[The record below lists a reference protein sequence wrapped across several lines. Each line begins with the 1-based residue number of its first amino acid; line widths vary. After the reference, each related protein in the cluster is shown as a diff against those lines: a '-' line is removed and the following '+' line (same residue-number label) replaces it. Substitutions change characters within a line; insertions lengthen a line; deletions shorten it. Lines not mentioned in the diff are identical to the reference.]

1 MDEIK
6 EDIDVI
12 IENSEKQEIL
22 ESFVLPVPLTTE
34 EIKEQIKQEDE
45 NFIQTSL
52 AFREEELRVA
62 DEIADEE
69 NKNIVKSIVDPAPG
83 PLVNY
88 DMDFQDIN
96 FSPDTTDNL
105 YKLPPKVEKYI
116 NEMVI
121 DAILKIEQ
129 DFI

>member
-52 AFREEELRVA
+52 AFR
-62 DEIADEE
+62 
-69 NKNIVKSIVDPAPG
+69 
-83 PLVNY
+83 
-88 DMDFQDIN
+88 
-96 FSPDTTDNL
+96 
-105 YKLPPKVEKYI
+105 
-116 NEMVI
+116 
-121 DAILKIEQ
+121 
-129 DFI
+129 

>member
-1 MDEIK
+1 MDEIR

>member
-6 EDIDVI
+6 EDIDVM
-12 IENSEKQEIL
+12 IENSEKKEKL
-22 ESFVLPVPLTTE
+22 ESFVLPVLLTTE
-34 EIKEQIKQEDE
+34 EIREQTKQEDE
-45 NFIQTSL
+45 NFMQTYL
-52 AFREEELRVA
+52 VFREEELRAA
-62 DEIADEE
+62 DKIAGEE
-69 NKNIVKSIVDPAPG
+69 NKNIIKSIVDLTPS
-83 PLVNY
+83 PLVND

-96 FSPDTTDNL
+96 FSPNTTDNL

-121 DAILKIEQ
+121 DAIPKIEQ